1 VHLGGGEAGEPGLLQ
16 VGDRVGL
23 VRLGRAPGA
32 LGELEGALRDCAQLR
47 TPTWTLRKRPAEV
60 PCDTCAC
67 WPGWPLPQ
75 FVSP

>member
-1 VHLGGGEAGEPGLLQ
+1 MYLRGREAGETGLLQ
-16 VGDRVGL
+16 LRNRVGL
-23 VRLGRAPGA
+23 VRLRRPPGA
-32 LGELEGALRDCAQLR
+32 LGELEGLFCHGAQVR

-60 PCDTCAC
+60 PCETCAC